1 MYNGAKGWS
10 PQSGSLLWSTKLNLS
25 RQKFSTTSLNWTT
38 SFNQDHYTQLLV
50 LTAYLTNVEDNA
62 GKAKAYTLIQND
74 LPDSKEPYPETRH
87 RPRINENE
95 NKRMICHHSGIR
107 RKANHNVG
115 FANAQKLT

>member
-74 LPDSKEPYPETRH
+74 LPDSKEPYPETTGG
-87 RPRINENE
+87 PSVI
-95 NKRMICHHSGIR
+95 
-107 RKANHNVG
+107 
-115 FANAQKLT
+115 